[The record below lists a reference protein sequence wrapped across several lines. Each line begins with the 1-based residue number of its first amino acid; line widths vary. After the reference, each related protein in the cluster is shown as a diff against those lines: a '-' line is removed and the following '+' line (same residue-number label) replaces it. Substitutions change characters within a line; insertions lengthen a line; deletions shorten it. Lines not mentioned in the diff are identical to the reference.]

1 MAAYLIP
8 YIVLVK
14 APLNLIID
22 GINKVIEGFN
32 SLSVSIPEFEVF
44 GQKVGGAHI
53 GVPQI
58 PKIPKLAKGG
68 LAYGPTLAMVGDN
81 RGASVDP
88 EVVSPLS
95 KLQDMIGGN
104 NQPMVEILLLILDA
118 IKNGDKQTVIQLN
131 GTELG
136 RATVSAINDITRR
149 QGRSPLTT

>member
-1 MAAYLIP
+1 
-8 YIVLVK
+8 
-14 APLNLIID
+14 
-22 GINKVIEGFN
+22 
-32 SLSVSIPEFEVF
+32 
-44 GQKVGGAHI
+44 
-53 GVPQI
+53 PQI

-118 IKNGDKQTVIQLN
+118 IRNGDKQTVIQLN

-149 QGRSPLTT
+149 TGRSPLTT